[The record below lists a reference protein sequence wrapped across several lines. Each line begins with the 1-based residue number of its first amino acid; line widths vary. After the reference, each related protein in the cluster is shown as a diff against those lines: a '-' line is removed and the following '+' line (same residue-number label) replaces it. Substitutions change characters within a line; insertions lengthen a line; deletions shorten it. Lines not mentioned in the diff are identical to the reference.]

1 MEDNRK
7 KVEKSSLKN
16 KSVSS
21 NNMKILPQVIKNQ
34 HVQMKDNLQTKTRKV
49 VIKKQKCVIKKYEDT
64 PLPQPI
70 SIFGIKQI
78 EKVGINCNTDGEIVL
93 CRQ

>member
-7 KVEKSSLKN
+7 KLEKSSLKN

-34 HVQMKDNLQTKTRKV
+34 HVQMKDNLQTKTRNI
-49 VIKKQKCVIKKYEDT
+49 VIKNKKCVVKKYEDT
-64 PLPQPI
+64 ATTN
-70 SIFGIKQI
+70 
-78 EKVGINCNTDGEIVL
+78 INCNTDGEIV
-93 CRQ
+93 CVDNKNMCG

>member
-34 HVQMKDNLQTKTRKV
+34 HVQMKDNLQTKLEKSSLKTKV
-49 VIKKQKCVIKKYEDT
+49 
-64 PLPQPI
+64 
-70 SIFGIKQI
+70 
-78 EKVGINCNTDGEIVL
+78 
-93 CRQ
+93 CRQKI

>member
-1 MEDNRK
+1 MEDNCK

-34 HVQMKDNLQTKTRKV
+34 HVQMKDNYIRVSQGGHKFVYYLLLKNEK
-49 VIKKQKCVIKKYEDT
+49 T
-64 PLPQPI
+64 PLRLFKRHFDTRLYIHQN
-70 SIFGIKQI
+70 SHY
-78 EKVGINCNTDGEIVL
+78 
-93 CRQ
+93 RQKNPH